1 MEESLKKKYIDNLLS
16 EYVESLGFI
25 GIDMHYLLHFT
36 RGLSS
41 FEIIKVSGLSNQ
53 IVELLS
59 QAISSMKEV
68 IEGRAIARYFFMF
81 KFPENYAP
89 GCKQMEQIVQMI
101 NAFQDYCN
109 SDDGEMHFF
118 ENCKELQMGHLEVIA
133 VLGFDD
139 DVV

>member
-16 EYVESLGFI
+16 EYVESLDFI
-25 GIDMHYLLHFT
+25 GIDKRSLLHFT
-36 RGLSS
+36 RDLSS

-53 IVELLS
+53 VVELLS
-59 QAISSMKEV
+59 EAICSMKEA

-81 KFPENYAP
+81 KFPENYAL

-101 NAFQDYCN
+101 NAFQDYSDN
-109 SDDGEMHFF
+109 DDGAMHFF